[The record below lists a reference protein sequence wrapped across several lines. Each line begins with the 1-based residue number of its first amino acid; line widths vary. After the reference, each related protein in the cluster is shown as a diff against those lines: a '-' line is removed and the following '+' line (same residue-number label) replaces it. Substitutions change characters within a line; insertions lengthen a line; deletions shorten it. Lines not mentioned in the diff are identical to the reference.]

1 MIAVIYTYG
10 NKVDLGCIQLDSN
23 SDDDGDGVS
32 VSYVHLGSKELA
44 YLYY

>member
-23 SDDDGDGVS
+23 SDDDGDGDGVS

-44 YLYY
+44 YL